1 MPPSSFGGRGVL
13 VTGGL
18 GGIGTAIAQLLAA
31 RGASVYLARR
41 PGSAIPDPAAF
52 GTSTRHLELDVA
64 SECDWLQTL
73 DAIESA
79 GVALYGLVNNA
90 AVLGAADDFRDI
102 SLAQWRRHMSVNLD
116 GTFLGCRASMKAMS
130 RAGGGVIVNVSSA
143 AALLAVP
150 EAAAYCVSKAAVLAL
165 TQLAAKAGG
174 RHGVRVNA
182 ILPGA
187 VDTPMLW
194 SNLPPGG
201 SSTAFLDALTRMHPI
216 GRIGTPADVAAAVAF
231 LLDPAND
238 FLTGVT
244 LAVAGGQ
251 LVL

>member
-31 RGASVYLARR
+31 RGAEVYLARR
-41 PGSAIPDPAAF
+41 PGSAIPGQAAF
-52 GTSTRHLELDVA
+52 GASTRHLELDVA
-64 SECDWLQTL
+64 AECDWLRAL
-73 DAIESA
+73 DAIESD

-90 AVLGAADDFRDI
+90 AVLEAAADFRDI
-102 SLAQWRRHMSVNLD
+102 SLARWRRHMSVNLD
-116 GTFLGCRASMKAMS
+116 GTFLGCRASMKTMS

-143 AALLAVP
+143 AALLGVP
-150 EAAAYCVSKAAVLAL
+150 ESAAYCVSKAAVLAL

-231 LLDPAND
+231 LLEPAND
-238 FLTGVT
+238 FMTGVM
-244 LAVAGGQ
+244 LAVDGGQ